1 MNIIQT
7 VYISILKYTYAVTK
21 RINEKIR
28 NAVIWLFSFILI
40 WLCIYNYAVW
50 SRGVSTTQ
58 FDRDILGC
66 LCLAVIGLF
75 SVNGEL
81 KQVKWN
87 RQIVFIWYV
96 LGSLLFLS
104 GLLHSVE
111 NSYWLWSYTML
122 IGFPGFYLIW
132 QNRKDY
138 STLFDIISS
147 AMLVILLI
155 FFVICLCTINSEV
168 NISGRY
174 WAFMRNPN
182 HLGKV
187 AASGMIAVLYLYLRL
202 RDRYRWIMAV
212 PGGICVTLAV
222 LSGSRTAII
231 VIAAQLIVFMAGNIK
246 CCLKEKSYIRTAAGL
261 IAFVLLGVLS
271 MVAAEKGLEY
281 CQLLHD
287 RAGIVQD
294 STQDTGEN
302 ISASESAE
310 DTEAANT
317 TDTEENISSSEESIR
332 QNSDALTS
340 RFELDG
346 KTVDQISSGRITVW
360 KYFIDHLNLFG
371 NDWVQYSAA
380 APEYKH
386 QWAHNDVLEVA
397 YRSGVIAGL
406 FDLLLLAYL
415 GIYVLR
421 VMFSGR
427 MSEKYHYFTA
437 SAILTYGGFAMLDVI
452 SFPFSMQYT
461 FMCFVALMPIF
472 ERRYELW
479 TARKSR

>member
-1 MNIIQT
+1 M
-7 VYISILKYTYAVTK
+7 
-21 RINEKIR
+21 
-28 NAVIWLFSFILI
+28 
-40 WLCIYNYAVW
+40 
-50 SRGVSTTQ
+50 
-58 FDRDILGC
+58 
-66 LCLAVIGLF
+66 
-75 SVNGEL
+75 
-81 KQVKWN
+81 
-87 RQIVFIWYV
+87 
-96 LGSLLFLS
+96 
-104 GLLHSVE
+104 GLLELFIIAVGLSMDAFAVSICKGLSVRTLRPRHALITGA
-111 NSYWLWSYTML
+111 YFGGFQALMPL
-122 IGFPGFYLIW
+122 IGFVLGVRFQTLITSVDHW
-132 QNRKDY
+132 
-138 STLFDIISS
+138 
-147 AMLVILLI
+147 
-155 FFVICLCTINSEV
+155 
-168 NISGRY
+168 
-174 WAFMRNPN
+174 
-182 HLGKV
+182 
-187 AASGMIAVLYLYLRL
+187 
-202 RDRYRWIMAV
+202 
-212 PGGICVTLAV
+212 
-222 LSGSRTAII
+222 
-231 VIAAQLIVFMAGNIK
+231 
-246 CCLKEKSYIRTAAGL
+246 

-437 SAILTYGGFAMLDVI
+437 FAILTYGGFAMLDVI